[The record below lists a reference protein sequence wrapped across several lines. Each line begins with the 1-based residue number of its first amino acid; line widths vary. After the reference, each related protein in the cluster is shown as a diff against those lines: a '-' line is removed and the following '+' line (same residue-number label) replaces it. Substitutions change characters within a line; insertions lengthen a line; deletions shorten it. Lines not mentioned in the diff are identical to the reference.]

1 MLARIVDGSLRYKY
15 LVIFATLFVV
25 VLGARAITRIPI
37 DAFPD
42 VTPVQVQVFTES
54 RGLSPE
60 EVEKL
65 VTVPVESALAGLPR
79 VETIRSLSMFGLSFI
94 TVFFQDGTDVFFA
107 RQLVLE
113 RLGEAKERI
122 PEGYGTPEM
131 GPNTTGLGQVFQ
143 YYLKPQDG
151 RLSLMDLRSLQDWSV
166 RLLLR
171 TAPGIDDVLSFG
183 GDERQFQVLLDPAR
197 LVKYGLTFSDVLP
210 KIAGGNRAV
219 GGQFL
224 VRNREEYLIRGSG
237 LAQSV
242 QDLQS
247 IVLKATKGTPV
258 FLRNVAQVVE
268 GPALRRGAVTRNGE
282 EVVTGI
288 ALMRSG
294 ENTQQVIQNV
304 KARVATAQKALPAAV
319 KIEPFYDQTSLV
331 ETAVSTAERALLE
344 GGILVVVIL
353 FLFLGEVR
361 SALVVVSAVPLSM
374 LIAFLLMQ
382 LTGLSAN
389 LMSLGGLAVGI
400 GMMVDGAVVMVEN
413 AFRILSIR
421 RPRAEARDA
430 AILESARE
438 VANPVAF
445 AILIIIV
452 VFLPLFALTGIEG
465 KLFRP
470 MAMGISFAMVG
481 SLVLSLTF
489 IPALSSLVLRP
500 SGHHESF
507 LFRAIRPAYTAALE
521 RTLAWRRLLL
531 GGAVLLFVAS
541 LAVFPFLGTEF
552 VPTLEEGSIQYRITN
567 IPSAALDESLS
578 VAKNAEKTLITF
590 AEVEFVLSKTGRAE
604 RGDVEDV
611 NNTEAYVALKPTSA
625 WRAGLTKA
633 ALVDEMREKLEAAFP
648 TALFSFGQPIQMRVD
663 ELISGIRAS
672 LAIKVYGEDL
682 RTLNG
687 LAEQIKDTLATV
699 RGAKDVQVETLTG
712 KPMLTLKVDRAA
724 AARFGLSVADVLEV
738 VQAGLGGQAV
748 STLIDG
754 TKRYEIVVRFAEAAR
769 ANIEDILRIP
779 LRTAEGNLVPLSR
792 VAEPVVSSGIARVRR
807 ENLARLIV
815 VQANV
820 EGRDVGGFVEEAQE
834 KIGQRVKL
842 PAGYYTDWGGAFENQ
857 RRAMQTLSIIVPLT
871 IVLIL
876 VLLYTAF
883 TSLRHALLVISGVP
897 FSVIGGVL
905 ALLLSGQTMSVPAA
919 IGFIAVFGVAMLNG
933 VVLVSYFIQLRDE
946 GLDLDTLV
954 RRGCLLRLRPVLMT
968 ATVAIL
974 GLVPLL
980 LARGVGAEVQ
990 RPLATVVVGGLFTS
1004 TLLTLFILPAVYL
1017 MLERRREARGGEP
1030 SGEAAHA

>member
-1 MLARIVDGSLRYKY
+1 MLARIVDASLRYKY

-25 VLGARAITRIPI
+25 VLGVRAITRIPI

-65 VTVPVESALAGLPR
+65 ITVPVESALAGLPR
-79 VETIRSLSMFGLSFI
+79 VDTIRSLSMFGLSFI

-171 TAPGIDDVLSFG
+171 TAPGVDDVLSFG

-197 LVKYGLTFSDVLP
+197 LVKYGLGFPDVLP

-247 IVLKATKGTPV
+247 IVLKETKGTPV
-258 FLRNVAQVVE
+258 FLRDVAQVVE

-294 ENTQQVIQNV
+294 ENTQQVIENV
-304 KARVATAQKALPAAV
+304 KARVATAQKALPAGV

-331 ETAVSTAERALLE
+331 EKAVGTAERALLE

-413 AFRILSIR
+413 GFRIMSVR
-421 RPRAEARDA
+421 RPRADARDA
-430 AILESARE
+430 AILEAARE

-481 SLVLSLTF
+481 SLVLSMTF
-489 IPALSSLVLRP
+489 IPALSSILLRP

-507 LFRAIRPAYTAALE
+507 LFRVIRPAYTSALE
-521 RTLAWRRLLL
+521 RALAWRRLLL
-531 GGAVLLFVAS
+531 GGAVLSFVAS
-541 LAVFPFLGTEF
+541 LLAFPFLGTEF

-567 IPSAALDESLS
+567 IPSAALDESLA
-578 VAKNAEKTLITF
+578 VAKGAEKALV
-590 AEVEFVLSKTGRAE
+590 ALPEVEFVVSKTGRAE

-625 WRAGLTKA
+625 WRAGVSKA
-633 ALVDEMREKLEAAFP
+633 GLVDEMREKLEAAFP

-687 LAEQIKDTLATV
+687 LAEQIKDTLASV

-769 ANIEDILRIP
+769 SNIEDILRIP

-792 VAEPVVSSGIARVRR
+792 VAEPVVSSGVARVRR

-820 EGRDVGGFVEEAQE
+820 EGRDVGGFVQEAQE
-834 KIGQRVKL
+834 KIGQQVKL

-857 RRAMQTLSIIVPLT
+857 RRAMQTLAIIVPLT

-883 TSLRHALLVISGVP
+883 TSLRYALLVISGVP
-897 FSVIGGVL
+897 FSVIGGVF

-1017 MLERRREARGGEP
+1017 MLERRRDPRGGES
-1030 SGEAAHA
+1030 SGEAIHA

>member
-1 MLARIVDGSLRYKY
+1 MLARIVDASLRYKY

-25 VLGARAITRIPI
+25 VLGGRAITRIPI

-65 VTVPVESALAGLPR
+65 ITVPVESALAGLPR

-143 YYLKPQDG
+143 YYLKPQDK

-171 TAPGIDDVLSFG
+171 TAPGVDDVLSFG

-197 LVKYGLTFSDVLP
+197 LVKYGLTFPDVLP

-224 VRNREEYLIRGSG
+224 VRNREEYLIRGAG

-247 IVLKATKGTPV
+247 IVLKETKGTPV
-258 FLRNVAQVVE
+258 FLRDVAQVVE

-294 ENTQQVIQNV
+294 ENTQQVIENV
-304 KARVATAQKALPAAV
+304 KARAVTAQKALPSGV

-331 ETAVSTAERALLE
+331 EKAVGTAERALLE

-413 AFRILSIR
+413 AFRILSMR
-421 RPRAEARDA
+421 KPRAEARDA
-430 AILESARE
+430 AILEAARE

-481 SLVLSLTF
+481 SLVLSMTF
-489 IPALSSLVLRP
+489 IPALSSLLLRP

-507 LFRAIRPAYTAALE
+507 LFRTIRPVYTSALE
-521 RTLAWRRLLL
+521 GALAWRRLLL

-541 LAVFPFLGTEF
+541 LAAFPFLGTEF

-567 IPSAALDESLS
+567 IPSAALDESLT
-578 VAKNAEKTLITF
+578 VAKGAEKTL
-590 AEVEFVLSKTGRAE
+590 AALPEVEFVLSKTGRAE

-625 WRAGLTKA
+625 WRAGVTKA

-687 LAEQIKDTLATV
+687 LAEQIKDTLAAV

-769 ANIEDILRIP
+769 ATIEDILRIP

-820 EGRDVGGFVEEAQE
+820 EGRDVGGFVQEAQE
-834 KIGQRVKL
+834 KIGQQVKL

-883 TSLRHALLVISGVP
+883 NSLRPALLVISGVP
-897 FSVIGGVL
+897 FSVIGGVFG
-905 ALLLSGQTMSVPAA
+905 LLLSGQPMSVPAA

-946 GLDLDTLV
+946 GLDVDTLV

-980 LARGVGAEVQ
+980 LARGAGAEVQ

-1017 MLERRREARGGEP
+1017 MLERRREHQSGEP
-1030 SGEAAHA
+1030 SVESAHA

>member
-1 MLARIVDGSLRYKY
+1 MLPRLVEASLRYKY
-15 LVIFATLFVV
+15 LVIFAMLFLV
-25 VLGARAITRIPI
+25 VLGVRAVATIPI

-42 VTPVQVQVFTES
+42 VTPVQVQIFTES
-54 RGLSPE
+54 PGLSPE

-65 VTVPVESALAGLPR
+65 ITVPVESTMAGLPK
-79 VETIRSLSMFGLSFI
+79 VELIRSLSMFGLSFI
-94 TVFFQDGTDVFFA
+94 TVFFEDGTDIFFA
-107 RQLVLE
+107 RRLVLE

-122 PEGYGTPEM
+122 PEGFGTPLM

-143 YYLKPQDG
+143 YYLAAQD
-151 RLSLMDLRSLQDWSV
+151 RQLSLMDLRSLQDWSV

-171 TAPGIDDVLSFG
+171 TAAGVDDVLSFG
-183 GDERQFQVLLDPAR
+183 GDERQYQVIINPER
-197 LVKYGLTFSDVLP
+197 LVKYGLTFSEVLP
-210 KIAGGNRAV
+210 RIAAGNRSV

-237 LAQSV
+237 WAQSV
-242 QDLQS
+242 EDLQRV
-247 IVLKATKGTPV
+247 VLKEEKGTPV
-258 FLRNVAQVVE
+258 YVRDVADVVQ

-294 ENTQQVIQNV
+294 ENTKQVIENV
-304 KARVATAQKALPAAV
+304 KSRLEVAQKALPRG
-319 KIEPFYDQTSLV
+319 ITLQPFYDQTELV
-331 ETAVSTAERALLE
+331 DKAVGTAERALLE
-344 GGILVVVIL
+344 GGVLVVVVL

-374 LIAFLLMQ
+374 LIAFLLMK
-382 LTGLSAN
+382 LWGLSAN

-413 AFRILSIR
+413 SFRLLSER
-421 RPRAEARDA
+421 RPDRHARDF
-430 AILESARE
+430 AILEACRE

-445 AILIIIV
+445 AIVIIIV

-470 MAMGISFAMVG
+470 MALAISFAMLA

-489 IPALSSLVLRP
+489 IPALSSLVLR
-500 SGHHESF
+500 GRGGHESF
-507 LFRAIRPAYTAALE
+507 LMRAIHPVYRVALDHA
-521 RTLAWRRLLL
+521 LARRRLLL
-531 GGAVLLFVAS
+531 GGAVVAFLAS
-541 LAVFPFLGTEF
+541 LAAFPFLGTEF
-552 VPTLEEGSIQYRITN
+552 VPTLEEGSVQYRITN
-567 IPSAALDESLS
+567 IPSASLEESLA
-578 VAKNAEKTLITF
+578 VAKKAETVLLGIP
-590 AEVEFVLSKTGRAE
+590 EVAFVASKTGRAE

-611 NNTEAYVALKPTSA
+611 NNTEAYVALRPAPT

-633 ALVDEMREKLEAAFP
+633 ALVDEMRARLEGEAP

-672 LAIKVYGEDL
+672 LAIKLYGEDL
-682 RTLNG
+682 ATLSR
-687 LAEQIKDTLATV
+687 LAEDIKDVLASV
-699 RGAKDVQVETLTG
+699 RGAKDVQVETVLG
-712 KPMLTLKVDRAA
+712 KPTITIQVDRGA
-724 AARFGLSVADVLEV
+724 AARFGLNVAEILEV
-738 VQAGLGGQAV
+738 VQAGLGGETV
-748 STLIDG
+748 STLLDG
-754 TKRYEIVVRFAEAAR
+754 ARRYEIVVRFDEASR
-769 ANIEDILRIP
+769 RDVGEIMRIP
-779 LRTAEGNLVPLSR
+779 LRTAEGNIVPLSR
-792 VAEPVVSSGIARVRR
+792 VAEVVVAPGVAKIRR
-807 ENLARLIV
+807 ESLARLIV
-815 VQANV
+815 IQANV
-820 EGRDVGGFVEEAQE
+820 EGRDIGGFVEEAQE
-834 KIGQRVKL
+834 RIGARVKL

-857 RRAMQTLSIIVPLT
+857 RRAMRTLSVIVPLT

-883 TSLRHALLVISGVP
+883 NAVRPALLIISGVP
-897 FSVIGGVL
+897 FSIMGGIF
-905 ALLLSGQTMSVPAA
+905 ALLVSGQNLSVPAA

-933 VVLVSYFIQLRDE
+933 VVLVSYLLQLREE
-946 GLDLDTLV
+946 GLSLEEVV

-968 ATVAIL
+968 ATVTIL

-1004 TLLTLFILPAVYL
+1004 TLLTLFILPALYL
-1017 MLERRREARGGEP
+1017 MVEGRRERPGTDEGAEGG
-1030 SGEAAHA
+1030 HA

>member
-1 MLARIVDGSLRYKY
+1 MLARIVDASLRYKY

-65 VTVPVESALAGLPR
+65 ITVPVESALAGLPR

-122 PEGYGTPEM
+122 PQGYGTPEM

-151 RLSLMDLRSLQDWSV
+151 RLSLMELRSLQDWSV

-171 TAPGIDDVLSFG
+171 TAPGVDDVLSFG

-197 LVKYGLTFSDVLP
+197 LVKYGLGFPDVLP
-210 KIAGGNRAV
+210 RIAGGNRAV

-247 IVLKATKGTPV
+247 IVLKETKGTPV
-258 FLRNVAQVVE
+258 FLRDVAQVVE

-294 ENTQQVIQNV
+294 ENTQQVIENV
-304 KARVATAQKALPAAV
+304 KARVATAQKALPAGV

-331 ETAVSTAERALLE
+331 EKAVGTAERALLE

-353 FLFLGEVR
+353 FLFLGEAR

-413 AFRILSIR
+413 GFRIMSVR

-430 AILESARE
+430 AILEAARE

-481 SLVLSLTF
+481 SLVLSMTF
-489 IPALSSLVLRP
+489 IPALSSLLLRP

-507 LFRAIRPAYTAALE
+507 LFRIIRPAYTSALE
-521 RTLAWRRLLL
+521 RALAWRRLLL

-541 LAVFPFLGTEF
+541 LAAFPFLGTEF

-567 IPSAALDESLS
+567 IPSAALDESLA
-578 VAKNAEKTLITF
+578 VAKGAEKALV
-590 AEVEFVLSKTGRAE
+590 ALPEVDFVVSKTGRAE

-611 NNTEAYVALKPTSA
+611 NNTEAYVALKPTSV
-625 WRAGLTKA
+625 WRAGVTKA
-633 ALVDEMREKLEAAFP
+633 VLVDEMREKLEAAFP

-724 AARFGLSVADVLEV
+724 SARFGLSVADVLEV

-769 ANIEDILRIP
+769 SNIEDILRIP

-792 VAEPVVSSGIARVRR
+792 VAEPVVSSGVARVRR

-820 EGRDVGGFVEEAQE
+820 EGRDVGGFVQEAQE
-834 KIGQRVKL
+834 QIGQRVKL

-857 RRAMQTLSIIVPLT
+857 RRAMQTLAIIVPLT

-897 FSVIGGVL
+897 FSVIGGVF

-1017 MLERRREARGGEP
+1017 MLERRREPRGGEP

>member
-1 MLARIVDGSLRYKY
+1 VLARIVDASLRYKY

-54 RGLSPE
+54 SGLSPE

-65 VTVPVESALAGLPR
+65 ITVPVESALAGLPR
-79 VETIRSLSMFGLSFI
+79 VETLRSLSMFGLSFI

-122 PEGYGTPEM
+122 PQGYGTPEM

-171 TAPGIDDVLSFG
+171 TAPGVDDVLSFG

-197 LVKYGLTFSDVLP
+197 LVKYDLTFSDVLP
-210 KIAGGNRAV
+210 KIANGNRAV

-237 LAQSV
+237 LAQSI

-247 IVLKATKGTPV
+247 IVLKETRGTPV
-258 FLRNVAQVVE
+258 FLRDVAQIVE

-294 ENTQQVIQNV
+294 ENTQQVIENV
-304 KARVATAQKALPAAV
+304 KARAATAQKALPAGV

-331 ETAVSTAERALLE
+331 EKAVGTAERALLE

-413 AFRILSIR
+413 GFRILSVR
-421 RPRAEARDA
+421 RPRTEARDA
-430 AILESARE
+430 AILEAARE

-481 SLVLSLTF
+481 SLVLSMTF
-489 IPALSSLVLRP
+489 IPALSSLLLRP

-521 RTLAWRRLLL
+521 GALAWRRLLL

-541 LAVFPFLGTEF
+541 LAAFPFLGTEF

-567 IPSAALDESLS
+567 IPSAALDESLT
-578 VAKNAEKTLITF
+578 VAKGAEKTL
-590 AEVEFVLSKTGRAE
+590 AALPEVEFVLSKTGRAE

-611 NNTEAYVALKPTSA
+611 NNTEAYVALRPTSA
-625 WRAGLTKA
+625 WRAGVTKA

-687 LAEQIKDTLATV
+687 LAEQIKDTLTTV
-699 RGAKDVQVETLTG
+699 PGAKDVQVETLTG
-712 KPMLTLKVDRAA
+712 KPMLTLQVDRAA

-738 VQAGLGGQAV
+738 VQAGLGGETV

-754 TKRYEIVVRFAEAAR
+754 TKRYEIVVRFPEAVR

-779 LRTAEGNLVPLSR
+779 VRTAEGNLVPLSR

-820 EGRDVGGFVEEAQE
+820 EGRDVGGFVQEAQE
-834 KIGQRVKL
+834 KIGQQVKL
-842 PAGYYTDWGGAFENQ
+842 PTGYYTDWGGAFENQ

-883 TSLRHALLVISGVP
+883 SSLRHALLVISGVP
-897 FSVIGGVL
+897 FSVIGGVF

-1017 MLERRREARGGEP
+1017 MLERRRERRTGEP
-1030 SGEAAHA
+1030 SEEAAHA

>member
-1 MLARIVDGSLRYKY
+1 VLARIVYASLRYKY

-65 VTVPVESALAGLPR
+65 ITVPVESALAGLPR

-122 PEGYGTPEM
+122 PQGYGTPEM

-143 YYLKPQDG
+143 YYLKPRDG
-151 RLSLMDLRSLQDWSV
+151 RMSLMDLRSMQDWSV

-171 TAPGIDDVLSFG
+171 TAPGVDDVLSFG
-183 GDERQFQVLLDPAR
+183 GDERQFQVLLDPSR
-197 LVKYGLTFSDVLP
+197 LVKYGLSVADVLP
-210 KIAGGNRAV
+210 KIAAGNRAV

-247 IVLKATKGTPV
+247 IVLKETKGTPV
-258 FLRNVAQVVE
+258 YLRDVAQVVD

-288 ALMRSG
+288 VLMRSG
-294 ENTQQVIQNV
+294 ENTQQVIENV
-304 KARVATAQKALPAAV
+304 KTRVTTAQKALPANV
-319 KIEPFYDQTSLV
+319 KVEPFYDQTSLV
-331 ETAVSTAERALLE
+331 EKAVGTAERALLE
-344 GGILVVVIL
+344 GGVLVVVVL

-413 AFRILSIR
+413 SFRILSVR
-421 RPRAEARDA
+421 RPRAEGRDA
-430 AILESARE
+430 AILEAARE

-481 SLVLSLTF
+481 SLVLSMTF
-489 IPALSSLVLRP
+489 IPALSSLLLRP

-507 LFRAIRPAYTAALE
+507 LFRIIRPAYTTALE
-521 RTLAWRRLLL
+521 WAFAWRRLLL
-531 GGAVLLFVAS
+531 GGAVFLFVVS
-541 LAVFPFLGTEF
+541 LAAFPFLGTEF
-552 VPTLEEGSIQYRITN
+552 VPTLEEGSIMYRITN
-567 IPSAALDESLS
+567 IPSAALDESLA
-578 VAKNAEKTLITF
+578 VAKGAEKALVGLP
-590 AEVEFVLSKTGRAE
+590 EVEFVLSKTGRAE

-625 WRAGLTKA
+625 WRSGMTKA
-633 ALVDEMREKLEAAFP
+633 ALVDDMREKLEAAFP

-672 LAIKVYGEDL
+672 LAVKIYGEDL

-687 LAEQIKDTLATV
+687 LAERVKDVLGAV
-699 RGAKDVQVETLTG
+699 RGATDVQVETLTG
-712 KPMLTLKVDRAA
+712 KPMLTLQVDRAA
-724 AARFGLSVADVLEV
+724 AARFGLSVADVLQV
-738 VQAGLGGQAV
+738 VQAGLGGEAV

-769 ANIEDILRIP
+769 SNIEDILRIP

-792 VAEPVVSSGIARVRR
+792 VAEPVVSSGVARVRR

-820 EGRDVGGFVEEAQE
+820 EGRDVGGFVQEAQA
-834 KIGQRVKL
+834 KIGQQVKL

-857 RRAMQTLSIIVPLT
+857 RRAMQTLAIIVPLT

-883 TSLRHALLVISGVP
+883 NSLRHALLVISGVP
-897 FSVIGGVL
+897 FSVIGGVF
-905 ALLLSGQTMSVPAA
+905 ALLISGQTMSVPAA

-946 GLDLDTLV
+946 GLDVETLV
-954 RRGCLLRLRPVLMT
+954 RQGCLLRLRPVLMT

-1017 MLERRREARGGEP
+1017 MLERRRERRGGEP
-1030 SGEAAHA
+1030 SGEVAHA

>member
-1 MLARIVDGSLRYKY
+1 VLARIVDASLRYKY

-65 VTVPVESALAGLPR
+65 ITVPVESALAGLPR

-171 TAPGIDDVLSFG
+171 TAPGVDDVLSFG

-197 LVKYGLTFSDVLP
+197 LVKYGLSFPDVLP
-210 KIAGGNRAV
+210 RIAGGNRAV

-247 IVLKATKGTPV
+247 IVLKEAKGTPV
-258 FLRNVAQVVE
+258 FLRDVAQVVE

-294 ENTQQVIQNV
+294 ENTQQVIENV
-304 KARVATAQKALPAAV
+304 KARVATAQKALPASV

-331 ETAVSTAERALLE
+331 EKAVGTAERALLE
-344 GGILVVVIL
+344 GGILVVVVL

-413 AFRILSIR
+413 GFRILSVR
-421 RPRAEARDA
+421 RPRADMRDA
-430 AILESARE
+430 AILEAARE

-481 SLVLSLTF
+481 SLVLSMTF
-489 IPALSSLVLRP
+489 IPALSSLLLRP

-507 LFRAIRPAYTAALE
+507 LFRMIRPAYTSALE
-521 RTLAWRRLLL
+521 RALAWRRLLL
-531 GGAVLLFVAS
+531 GGAVFLFVAS
-541 LAVFPFLGTEF
+541 LAAFPFLGTEF

-567 IPSAALDESLS
+567 IPSAALDESLT
-578 VAKNAEKTLITF
+578 VAKGAEKALIGLP
-590 AEVEFVLSKTGRAE
+590 EVEFVLSKTGRAE

-625 WRAGLTKA
+625 WRVGVTKA

-648 TALFSFGQPIQMRVD
+648 TVLFSFGQPIQMRVD

-682 RTLNG
+682 RTLSG
-687 LAEQIKDTLATV
+687 LAEQVKDTLAAV

-754 TKRYEIVVRFAEAAR
+754 TRRYEIVVRFAETAR
-769 ANIEDILRIP
+769 ADIEDILRIP

-792 VAEPVVSSGIARVRR
+792 VAEPVVSSGVARVRR

-820 EGRDVGGFVEEAQE
+820 EGRDVGGFVQEAQE
-834 KIGQRVKL
+834 KIGQQVKL

-857 RRAMQTLSIIVPLT
+857 RRAMQTLAIIVPLT

-897 FSVIGGVL
+897 FSVIGGVF

-1017 MLERRREARGGEP
+1017 MLERRREQGGDP
-1030 SGEAAHA
+1030 SGEPAHA

>member
-1 MLARIVDGSLRYKY
+1 VLARIVEASLRYKY
-15 LVIFATLFVV
+15 LVILATLFLV
-25 VLGARAITRIPI
+25 VLGVRAVARIPI

-54 RGLSPE
+54 PGLSPE

-65 VTVPVESALAGLPR
+65 ITVPVESALAGLPR
-79 VETIRSLSMFGLSFI
+79 VDLIRSLSMFGLSFI
-94 TVFFQDGTDVFFA
+94 TVFFEDGTDVFFA
-107 RQLVLE
+107 RQIILE

-122 PEGYGTPEM
+122 PQGYGTPIM
-131 GPNTTGLGQVFQ
+131 GPNTSGLGQVFQ
-143 YYLKPQDG
+143 YYLEARDR
-151 RLSLMDLRSLQDWSV
+151 RLLLMDLRSLQDWSV

-171 TAPGIDDVLSFG
+171 TAPGVDDVLSFG
-183 GDERQFQVLLDPAR
+183 GEERQYQVLIDPAR
-197 LVKYGLTFSDVLP
+197 LVKYGLTFSEVVP
-210 KIAGGNRAV
+210 RIAGGNRSV

-237 LAQSV
+237 WAQSEA
-242 QDLQS
+242 DLRR
-247 IVLKATKGTPV
+247 IVVKEQKGTPV
-258 FLRNVAQVVE
+258 YLRDVAEVAQE
-268 GPALRRGAVTRNGE
+268 PALRRGAVTRNGE

-288 ALMRSG
+288 ALKRTG
-294 ENTQQVIQNV
+294 ENTKQVIENV
-304 KARVATAQKALPAAV
+304 KARMEVAQKALPPGV
-319 KIEPFYDQTSLV
+319 KIEPFYDQTELV
-331 ETAVSTAERALLE
+331 DKAVATAERALLE
-344 GGILVVVIL
+344 AGALVVVVL

-374 LIAFLLMQ
+374 LIAFLLMER
-382 LTGLSAN
+382 TGLSAN
-389 LMSLGGLAVGI
+389 LMSLGGLAVGT

-413 AFRILSIR
+413 AFRILPLR
-421 RPRAEARDA
+421 RPGPKGRDG
-430 AILESARE
+430 AILEAARE

-470 MAMGISFAMVG
+470 MALGVSFAMVG
-481 SLVLSLTF
+481 SLVLSLTV
-489 IPALSSLVLRP
+489 IPALSSLLLR
-500 SGHHESF
+500 GRGAHES
-507 LFRAIRPAYTAALE
+507 LVFRIIRPVYGAALE
-521 RTLAWRRLLL
+521 RALAWRRALL
-531 GGAVLLFVAS
+531 GGAVILFAVS
-541 LAVFPFLGTEF
+541 LAAFPLLGTEF
-552 VPTLEEGSIQYRITN
+552 VPALEEGSIQYRITN
-567 IPSAALDESLS
+567 IPSASLEESLA
-578 VAKNAEKTLITF
+578 VAKRAETF
-590 AEVEFVLSKTGRAE
+590 LLEMPEVAFVLSKTGRAE

-611 NNTEAYVALKPTSA
+611 NNTEAYVALKPLSA
-625 WRAGLTKA
+625 WRKGLTKA

-672 LAIKVYGEDL
+672 LAIKVYGDDL
-682 RTLNG
+682 KTLSRLG
-687 LAEQIKDTLATV
+687 ERIKDVLASV

-712 KPMLTLKVDRAA
+712 KPTITIEVDRAA
-724 AARFGLSVADVLEV
+724 IARYGLNVADVLEV
-738 VQAGLGGQAV
+738 VRAGVGGEAV

-754 TKRYEIVVRFAEAAR
+754 TRRYEIVVRFNEASR
-769 ANIEDILRIP
+769 RDVSEIMQIL
-779 LRTAEGNLVPLSR
+779 LRTPEGNLIPFSR
-792 VAEPVVSSGIARVRR
+792 VAEAVVSSGVAKIRR
-807 ENLARLIV
+807 ENLSRLIV

-820 EGRDVGGFVEEAQE
+820 EGRDLGGFVSEAQE
-834 KIGQRVKL
+834 KIGRLVTL
-842 PAGYYTDWGGAFENQ
+842 PAGYFTDWGGAFENQ
-857 RRAMQTLSIIVPLT
+857 RRAMRTLSIIVPLT

-883 TSLRHALLVISGVP
+883 GSLRHALLIISGVP
-897 FSVIGGVL
+897 FSVIGGIF
-905 ALLLSGQTMSVPAA
+905 ALLLSGQNLSVPAA

-933 VVLVSYFIQLRDE
+933 VVLMAYLIQLREE
-946 GLDLDTLV
+946 GLPFDEVV

-968 ATVAIL
+968 ATVTIL

-1017 MLERRREARGGEP
+1017 MVEGRRARREGGRAE
-1030 SGEAAHA
+1030 EAAGA

>member
-1 MLARIVDGSLRYKY
+1 MLARIVYASLRYKY

-65 VTVPVESALAGLPR
+65 ITVPVESALAGLPR

-122 PEGYGTPEM
+122 PQGYGTPEM

-143 YYLKPQDG
+143 YYLKPRDG
-151 RLSLMDLRSLQDWSV
+151 RMSLMDLRSMQDWSV

-171 TAPGIDDVLSFG
+171 TAPGVDDVLSFG
-183 GDERQFQVLLDPAR
+183 GDERQFQVLLDPSR
-197 LVKYGLTFSDVLP
+197 LVKYGLSVADVLP
-210 KIAGGNRAV
+210 KIAAGNRAV

-247 IVLKATKGTPV
+247 IVLKETKGTPV
-258 FLRNVAQVVE
+258 YLRDVAQVVD

-288 ALMRSG
+288 VLMRSG
-294 ENTQQVIQNV
+294 ENTQQVIENV
-304 KARVATAQKALPAAV
+304 KTRVTTAQKALPANV
-319 KIEPFYDQTSLV
+319 KVEPFYDQTSLV
-331 ETAVSTAERALLE
+331 EKAVGTAERALLE
-344 GGILVVVIL
+344 GGVLVVVVL

-413 AFRILSIR
+413 SFRILSVR
-421 RPRAEARDA
+421 RPRAEGRDA
-430 AILESARE
+430 AILEAARE

-481 SLVLSLTF
+481 SLVLSMTF
-489 IPALSSLVLRP
+489 IPALSSLLLRP

-507 LFRAIRPAYTAALE
+507 LFRIIRPAYTTALE
-521 RTLAWRRLLL
+521 WAFAWRRLLL
-531 GGAVLLFVAS
+531 GGAVFLFVVS
-541 LAVFPFLGTEF
+541 LAAFPFLGTEF
-552 VPTLEEGSIQYRITN
+552 VPTLEEGSIMYRITN
-567 IPSAALDESLS
+567 IPSAALDESLA
-578 VAKNAEKTLITF
+578 VAKGAEKALVGLP
-590 AEVEFVLSKTGRAE
+590 EVEFVLSKTGRAE

-625 WRAGLTKA
+625 WRSGMTKA
-633 ALVDEMREKLEAAFP
+633 ALVDDMREKLEAAFP

-672 LAIKVYGEDL
+672 LAVKIYGEDL

-687 LAEQIKDTLATV
+687 LAERVKDVLGAV
-699 RGAKDVQVETLTG
+699 RGATDVQVETLTG
-712 KPMLTLKVDRAA
+712 KPMLTLQVDRAA
-724 AARFGLSVADVLEV
+724 AARFGLSVADVLQV
-738 VQAGLGGQAV
+738 VQAGLGGEAV

-769 ANIEDILRIP
+769 SNIEDILRIP

-792 VAEPVVSSGIARVRR
+792 VAEPVVSSGVARVRR

-820 EGRDVGGFVEEAQE
+820 EGRDVGGFVQEAQA
-834 KIGQRVKL
+834 KIGQQVKL

-857 RRAMQTLSIIVPLT
+857 RRAMQTLAIIVPLT

-883 TSLRHALLVISGVP
+883 NSLRHALLVISGVP
-897 FSVIGGVL
+897 FSVIGGVF
-905 ALLLSGQTMSVPAA
+905 ALLISGQTMSVPAA

-946 GLDLDTLV
+946 GLDVETLV
-954 RRGCLLRLRPVLMT
+954 RQGCLLRLRPVLMT

-1017 MLERRREARGGEP
+1017 MLERRRERRGGEP
-1030 SGEAAHA
+1030 SGEVAHA

>member
-1 MLARIVDGSLRYKY
+1 MLARIVDASLRYKY
-15 LVIFATLFVV
+15 LVIFTTLFVV
-25 VLGARAITRIPI
+25 VLGVRAITRIPI

-65 VTVPVESALAGLPR
+65 ITVPVESALAGLPR

-171 TAPGIDDVLSFG
+171 TAPGVDDVLSFG

-197 LVKYGLTFSDVLP
+197 LVKYGLGFPDVLP

-247 IVLKATKGTPV
+247 IVLKETKGTPV
-258 FLRNVAQVVE
+258 FLRDVAQVVE

-294 ENTQQVIQNV
+294 ENTQQVIENV
-304 KARVATAQKALPAAV
+304 KARVATAQKTLPAGV

-331 ETAVSTAERALLE
+331 EKAVGTAERALLE

-413 AFRILSIR
+413 GFRILSVR
-421 RPRAEARDA
+421 RPRAEGRDA
-430 AILESARE
+430 AILEAARE

-481 SLVLSLTF
+481 SLVLSMTF
-489 IPALSSLVLRP
+489 IPALSSLLLRP

-507 LFRAIRPAYTAALE
+507 LFRMIRPAYTSALE
-521 RTLAWRRLLL
+521 RALAWPRLLL

-541 LAVFPFLGTEF
+541 LAAFPFLGTEF

-567 IPSAALDESLS
+567 IPSAALDESLA
-578 VAKNAEKTLITF
+578 VAKGAEKALV
-590 AEVEFVLSKTGRAE
+590 ARPEVDFVLSKTGRAE

-611 NNTEAYVALKPTSA
+611 NNTEAYVALKPASA
-625 WRAGLTKA
+625 WRAGMTKA

-672 LAIKVYGEDL
+672 LAVKIYGEDL
-682 RTLNG
+682 RILSG
-687 LAEQIKDTLATV
+687 LAEQVKDVLSGV
-699 RGAKDVQVETLTG
+699 RGATDVQVETLTG
-712 KPMLTLKVDRAA
+712 KPMLTLQVDRAA

-754 TKRYEIVVRFAEAAR
+754 TKRYEIVVRFAEGAR
-769 ANIEDILRIP
+769 SSIEDILRIP

-792 VAEPVVSSGIARVRR
+792 VAEPVVSSGVARVRR

-820 EGRDVGGFVEEAQE
+820 EGRDVGGFVQEAQE
-834 KIGQRVKL
+834 KIGQKVKL

-857 RRAMQTLSIIVPLT
+857 RRAMQTLAIIVPLT

-897 FSVIGGVL
+897 FSVIGGVF

-933 VVLVSYFIQLRDE
+933 VVLVSYFIQLRAE

-1004 TLLTLFILPAVYL
+1004 TLLTLFLLPAVYL
-1017 MLERRREARGGEP
+1017 MLERRREPRGGEP